1 MNLLNSWKFWVILY
15 LFSAVIFA
23 QTFKKANRRMKDAGA
38 LTIILELLTG
48 LCAILFIPFF
58 PLTIPNDFKIYLVL
72 FIVTIIY
79 AATDRLNIEA
89 RYGLDPST
97 FSMLKQLSTAFLII
111 FGFIFLKEDL
121 VLTKII
127 GALIIIFGNLI
138 LAFDKGKFK
147 INKYFIMSIISNIL
161 FAIAMLINVNISNN
175 FNIAIYTIITVSI
188 PAVFIYIF
196 GKYNFNT
203 LKKEY
208 KLYNKPQLYVSAFTW
223 CLMLISS
230 VKAYQYGSIIVVAP
244 LLALTGILNATIEF
258 IFNHNKNKF
267 VQKLIAAILIIIGI
281 IFIKI

>member
-1 MNLLNSWKFWVILY
+1 MNLLISWKFWVILY
-15 LFSAVIFA
+15 LFSAIIFA
-23 QTFKKANRRMKDAGA
+23 QTFKKANRHMKDAGA

-79 AATDRLNIEA
+79 AAIDRLNIEA

-161 FAIAMLINVNISNN
+161 FAIAMLMFMMIP
-175 FNIAIYTIITVSI
+175 IITPLNSTIVNVLLCVVG
-188 PAVFIYIF
+188 AGIF
-196 GKYNFNT
+196 
-203 LKKEY
+203 
-208 KLYNKPQLYVSAFTW
+208 
-223 CLMLISS
+223 S
-230 VKAYQYGSIIVVAP
+230 VGLTFASKVI
-244 LLALTGILNATIEF
+244 LAKTSL
-258 IFNHNKNKF
+258 
-267 VQKLIAAILIIIGI
+267 V
-281 IFIKI
+281 